1 VTKYAYTERAPQVDD
16 EGFSLRPS
24 DVGPVGRS
32 SKTNHPFATA
42 AASPWEGS
50 DGDACDKEDEVMKP
64 VIRVMIRSVD
74 EVQEDDNKDALRDI
88 MKQMTLG
95 APSANSATAVGV
107 LDIGLGSTSL
117 FAAKSRR
124 RTTHLP
130 PPPLHDSPAAGK
142 EEEDTQTRGN
152 NKQQEDSQ
160 TRGKKEEVVAN
171 AAQRQ
176 VANAA
181 EYQVASAAE
190 QQTAGELEVAVEV
203 AQLQVEVELAQVQ
216 PEQPDSRQSSQQAD
230 SRQSSHPFAGD
241 PFADVATAAGGEA
254 LEFAFPADPF
264 SPSSGDGAAAFGA
277 SGVDGSDVS
286 GAVAHDSVSGVTSLA
301 LHAHAFGDAGFGD
314 TLFRD
319 AVPVSGKGGASVDA
333 AFCDWDPFESS
344 TPVRA
349 AEEDRGGQVGGV
361 ESASAQHIQTGDP
374 FGTAQTDK
382 LFAEVETDDAFTSQ
396 NTEQGRVQ
404 DAAHDAAQEAVH
416 GRARDRGQER
426 VQDQADSL
434 APPPFSSS
442 APFEHKPRDA
452 PQNAPQETS
461 QEEPQDSLTSTPPL
475 VSHEPVTHQP
485 VTHQPVTHQPPAA
498 AAFSPYVDLEIEVQE
513 KSYCTGAIEGT
524 SALAVTSGSAARVQ
538 GDVLRE
544 VALNQASGAS
554 SEDSDTSSDSDTV
567 SERKSSR
574 KGPDKSSCTSSLMLA
589 PLQSKEAAVN
599 EASNTSLASNMSS
612 DSDIVSE
619 HKSTTTSPLSRSTP
633 QSEEILQRTTTDCNT
648 PAAEFAHRPSNV
660 DCVQADV
667 SLLQAE
673 EERERD
679 CGMSYDPVTV
689 ARSCVLQCVSM
700 LHCVAVC

>member
-1 VTKYAYTERAPQVDD
+1 MAATYENVAATCELSSGVPQIDPDTHEDTAGDGEGRGD
-16 EGFSLRPS
+16 EMAANTAEDQALGLEQEQVEVASVQPEEADSRLLLHQPH
-24 DVGPVGRS
+24 PKQS
-32 SKTNHPFATA
+32 SQRQHSRQSSHPFA
-42 AASPWEGS
+42 G
-50 DGDACDKEDEVMKP
+50 
-64 VIRVMIRSVD
+64 
-74 EVQEDDNKDALRDI
+74 
-88 MKQMTLG
+88 KQ
-95 APSANSATAVGV
+95 
-107 LDIGLGSTSL
+107 D
-117 FAAKSRR
+117 
-124 RTTHLP
+124 
-130 PPPLHDSPAAGK
+130 
-142 EEEDTQTRGN
+142 
-152 NKQQEDSQ
+152 
-160 TRGKKEEVVAN
+160 
-171 AAQRQ
+171 
-176 VANAA
+176 
-181 EYQVASAAE
+181 
-190 QQTAGELEVAVEV
+190 
-203 AQLQVEVELAQVQ
+203 VEVEVAQVQ
-216 PEQPDSRQSSQQAD
+216 PEQPDSRQSSQQAH
-230 SRQSSHPFAGD
+230 SRLSSHPFAGD

-301 LHAHAFGDAGFGD
+301 LHAHTFGDAGFGD

-452 PQNAPQETS
+452 PQNVPQETS
-461 QEEPQDSLTSTPPL
+461 QEEPQDALTSTPPL
-475 VSHEPVTHQP
+475 VSHEP

-673 EERERD
+673 EEREQD